1 MKTRDILPDRACMSN
16 IIRFCGGVVVTDSAA
31 SPLSSEA
38 LGLLNFDRAVGA
50 ECSLGG
56 ITKR

>member
-31 SPLSSEA
+31 SPLSSQ
-38 LGLLNFDRAVGA
+38 GIGPLNFDPVVGA
-50 ECSLGG
+50 ERFLGG
-56 ITKR
+56 IT